1 MTDYGRLERIAT
13 QAETFILVMDGE
25 HINTGAVIRALYTDH
40 RRLVNLAPEQR
51 AAKDAAYLE
60 RNKLVALLASIY
72 PSGIRRTAIEGWSE
86 DWHGCVYIDLPW
98 GQASWHY
105 HDSQA
110 DLFAH
115 LPPYV
120 GEWDG
125 HTTDAKYEAIVR
137 ASRASAQPAPVGVDA
152 LAESRNYALALE
164 EELRLRAEKT
174 DQLLL
179 LANSMDA
186 DFKAYAKAHPAAL
199 RVTGPNSDGEYW
211 LHIKAGGR
219 SGGINLGDQH
229 GSICKQLLD
238 AVSETGAKE

>member
-1 MTDYGRLERIAT
+1 MTDDLVTRAKTLSAMINLGER
-13 QAETFILVMDGE
+13 
-25 HINTGAVIRALYTDH
+25 
-40 RRLVNLAPEQR
+40 
-51 AAKDAAYLE
+51 
-60 RNKLVALLASIY
+60 VA
-72 PSGIRRTAIEGWSE
+72 
-86 DWHGCVYIDLPW
+86 W
-98 GQASWHY
+98 GQDTAMI
-105 HDSQA
+105 DELA
-110 DLFAH
+110 ARI
-115 LPPYV
+115 
-120 GEWDG
+120 
-125 HTTDAKYEAIVR
+125 EALVKER
-137 ASRASAQPAPVGVDA
+137 APAQPAPQGVDA

-186 DFKAYAKAHPAAL
+186 DFEAYAKAHPAAL

-238 AVSETGAKE
+238 AVSETRAKE